1 MLDAALA
8 RANTWMLEH
17 IDPKWIDYVASNTM
31 TDLNRRLNGFIW
43 TYELQAQVVAVR
55 DEAPGVKTFVMR
67 PNQLWQGFEPGQ
79 HVELVLPIK
88 DVQGL
93 PVKRFY
99 SVSPQPQGRFSITVK
114 QTRQGRASRW
124 LHERLQVGQ
133 RLPISQAQGRFC
145 RRTDQARLLYLCAG
159 SGITPCHSMVSAALA
174 GPAAQR
180 PDMQVIAQFREAD
193 DLIFKDDLAAW
204 KQAGVKVD
212 TLFSSGS
219 PQGLPASRLD
229 AEHLRRLCPDLAGRE
244 VYLCGPEG
252 FMHGMIQAL
261 QSLGVDPL
269 RIHTERFTVSH
280 LTPSTGF
287 SVAGTEV
294 RFKHIDA
301 CFTMTAADEGKTLL
315 QAALDHGVNL
325 ERGCTQG
332 MCGTCKLSVHEGEIS
347 GNVLGRTVYMCTSYP
362 ASRQIVLG
370 P

>member
-8 RANTWMLEH
+8 RANIWMLEH
-17 IDPKWIDYVASNTM
+17 VDPKWIDYVASNTM

-55 DEAPGVKTFVMR
+55 DEAPGVKTFVLR

-79 HVELVLPIK
+79 HVELVLPIQ
-88 DVQGL
+88 DVQGQ

-124 LHERLQVGQ
+124 LHENLRVGH
-133 RLPISQAQGRFC
+133 RLPIGQAQGRFV
-145 RRTDQARLLYLCAG
+145 RRPEQGKLLYLCAG

-174 GPAAQR
+174 EPAAQR
-180 PDMQVIAQFREAD
+180 PQLQVIAQFREAA

-204 KQAGVKVD
+204 KQAGIKVD
-212 TLFSSGS
+212 TLFSAGS

-229 AEHLRRLCPDLAGRE
+229 AEHLRRLCPDLEQRE
-244 VYLCGPEG
+244 VFLCGPEG

-261 QSLGVDPL
+261 QSLGVDPM
-269 RIHTERFTVSH
+269 RIHTERFNVSH

-294 RFKHIDA
+294 RFKHLDA

-325 ERGCTQG
+325 EHGCTQG
-332 MCGTCKLSVHEGEIS
+332 MCGTCKLSVHEGQVS
-347 GNVLGRTVYMCTSYP
+347 GNVLGRAVYMCTSFP
-362 ASRQIVLG
+362 ASREIVLG